1 MLQNVPAYLETCYPT
16 TTTSCAKKKKISDNF
31 FNSLGYT
38 EDVLIFFER
47 VN

>member
-1 MLQNVPAYLETCYPT
+1 MLQNVPAYLETT

-31 FNSLGYT
+31 FNSLVYT